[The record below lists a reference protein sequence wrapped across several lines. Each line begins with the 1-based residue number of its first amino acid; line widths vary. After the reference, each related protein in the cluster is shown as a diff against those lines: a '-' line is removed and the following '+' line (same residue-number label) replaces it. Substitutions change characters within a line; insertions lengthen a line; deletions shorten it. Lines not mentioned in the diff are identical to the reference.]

1 MARIVLVHG
10 IAQQQRSA
18 DDLEHEWLP
27 SLAGGVRNAR
37 HPDLADQLWPI
48 HHTDRP
54 ARMAF
59 YGNLFLTPDQ
69 QGHTIGLT
77 DAQSEVADEIAL
89 DWLTNAL
96 DSTRIRDAGT
106 ARQELDAM
114 HHDPTDAQGLPGT
127 TARALAALD
136 RIPWFGNAGFHL
148 AGRHALLGQAVRYL
162 TEPDIRKA
170 AIAAVRAHLDDDTR
184 VVLAHSLGSVV
195 AYEAL
200 RNRSQPLP
208 LLITIGSPLGLPS
221 VIRHLQQPPTYPGGR
236 LVFHVFA
243 ALAEFMRELIVAGTR
258 EGLAAA
264 RARGRV
270 GGRPSVATPEL
281 IRAAR
286 DMLPNLDASVTSIA
300 RLLGVSVGT
309 LYNHI
314 PDLRELRA
322 SRVREIE
329 GTVTTASA

>member
-18 DDLEHEWLP
+18 DYLEHEWLP
-27 SLAGGVRNAR
+27 SLAGGIRTAG
-37 HPDLADQLWPI
+37 HPDLADRLWPI
-48 HHTDRP
+48 QPADRW

-200 RNRSQPLP
+200 HARPQPLP
-208 LLITIGSPLGLPS
+208 LLITLGSPLGLHS
-221 VIRHLQQPPTYPGGR
+221 VTRRLQQTPAYPPGVNR
-236 LVFHVFA
+236 WINLVD
-243 ALAEFMRELIVAGTR
+243 RDDIVAARPHLTRIFDINRPPGTHFDSTYTVDNGA
-258 EGLAAA
+258 EPH
-264 RARGRV
+264 RAGFYLTKTTTGKAWVSPR
-270 GGRPSVATPEL
+270 SVE
-281 IRAAR
+281 
-286 DMLPNLDASVTSIA
+286 TS
-300 RLLGVSVGT
+300 
-309 LYNHI
+309 
-314 PDLRELRA
+314 P
-322 SRVREIE
+322 
-329 GTVTTASA
+329 

>member
-27 SLAGGVRNAR
+27 SLAGGIRTAG
-37 HPDLADQLWPI
+37 HPDLADRLWPI
-48 HHTDRP
+48 QPADRW

-221 VIRHLQQPPTYPGGR
+221 VIRHLQQPPTYPAGVHR
-236 LVFHVFA
+236 WIN
-243 ALAEFMRELIVAGTR
+243 LADRDDII
-258 EGLAAA
+258 AA
-264 RARGRV
+264 RPHLTAIFDKAR
-270 GGRPSVATPEL
+270 PPAATFDSTYTVDNGAEPH
-281 IRAAR
+281 RATFYLTKTTISHAIAEALTT
-286 DMLPNLDASVTSIA
+286 DSNNL
-300 RLLGVSVGT
+300 
-309 LYNHI
+309 
-314 PDLRELRA
+314 
-322 SRVREIE
+322 
-329 GTVTTASA
+329 